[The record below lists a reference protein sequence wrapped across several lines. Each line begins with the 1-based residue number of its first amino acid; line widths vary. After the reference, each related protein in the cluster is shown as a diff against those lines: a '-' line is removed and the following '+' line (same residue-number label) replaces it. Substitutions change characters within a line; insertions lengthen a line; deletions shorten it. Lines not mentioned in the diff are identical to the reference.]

1 MQEKRNLETLRA
13 AVVFSFLSV
22 AIISRQGR
30 FFFDYHFY
38 YLKVGSRYT
47 KKNHVLKKVRCGGSV
62 LFYVPFSGQ

>member
-38 YLKVGSRYT
+38 YLKYLKVGSRYT
-47 KKNHVLKKVRCGGSV
+47 KKTM
-62 LFYVPFSGQ
+62 Y